1 MTISPGDRPGENPRA
16 TRSVVMAKNGMVV
29 TSQPLASTAG
39 LQVLIEGGNAVDASV
54 TAAATLSVVEPTM
67 TGLGG
72 DLFALL
78 CNGRTDSVYAL
89 NASGRA
95 PFGASLEALEDRFP
109 KQRSMPHTGI
119 LSISVPGAIDGWEQL
134 LKHHGTISLS
144 RALAPAIEYARNG
157 FVVTEVVANQW
168 KASESLLLRDPTA
181 ASTFLPNG
189 RAPKAGETFSNSK
202 LATTLERLSSD
213 GSETFYRGE
222 LAHEVSKD
230 LSRRGSWFS
239 ETDFSS
245 HRSDW
250 VTPLRTMFR
259 GREILELP
267 PNTQG
272 LTAIE
277 ILNILDEY
285 DLESLGHNSPNY
297 LHLFIEAV
305 RIAFADRDAYVADST
320 AVDTEV
326 IKYLCSKSYAAS
338 RRDEIELTRSASRV
352 SAWRQDG
359 PVPPPRVG
367 SGDTVCLAAADSNG
381 NVVSLIQ
388 SLFGAFGSGVMAGDT
403 GIVLQN
409 RASLFSI
416 EPRHPNCLAPGKRS
430 FHTLIPAVVLEKN
443 KPLLA
448 FGVMG
453 GDMQAQGH
461 AQVIANFLAFDMNIQ
476 EAGEAARARWTGEG
490 VAVESGISSEARSGL
505 STRMHHLT
513 NEIGGFGGFQGI
525 EIDQVG
531 GVLKGG
537 SDPRKDG
544 VAIGW

>member
-1 MTISPGDRPGENPRA
+1 MVISPGDRPGTNPRA

-29 TSQPLASTAG
+29 TSQPLASTVG

-78 CNGRTDSVYAL
+78 CSGRTDSIHAL

-95 PFGASLEALEDRFP
+95 PFGASLEALENRFP
-109 KQRSMPHTGI
+109 KHNSMPHTGI
-119 LSISVPGAIDGWEQL
+119 HSISVPGAVDGWAQL
-134 LKHHGTISLS
+134 LKRHGTISLS
-144 RALAPAIEYARNG
+144 RALAPAIKYARNG
-157 FVVTEVVANQW
+157 FVVTEIIANQW
-168 KASESLLLRDPTA
+168 GASEPLLRRDPNA

-189 RAPKAGETFSNSK
+189 RAPKAGETFCNPK

-213 GSETFYRGE
+213 GAETFYRGE
-222 LAHEVSKD
+222 LAHEISKD

-239 ETDFSS
+239 EKDFTS

-250 VTPLRTMFR
+250 VTPLRAMFR

-272 LTAIE
+272 PTAIE
-277 ILNILDEY
+277 ILNLLDEY
-285 DLESLGHNSPNY
+285 DLEALGHNSPSY

-305 RIAFADRDAYVADST
+305 RIAFADREAYVADST
-320 AVDTEV
+320 AVDPNV
-326 IKYLCSKSYAAS
+326 IKYLCSKRYADS
-338 RRDEIELTRSASRV
+338 RRNEIEPTRTASHV
-352 SAWRQDG
+352 AAWRKDG
-359 PVPPPRVG
+359 PLSPPRIG
-367 SGDTVCLAAADSNG
+367 SGDTVCLSAADSNG
-381 NVVSLIQ
+381 NIVSLIQ

-409 RASLFSI
+409 RASLFSV

-430 FHTLIPAVVLEKN
+430 FHTLIPAIVLERN

-461 AQVIANFLAFDMNIQ
+461 AQVIANFLAFNMNIQ
-476 EAGEAARARWTGEG
+476 EAGEAARARWTGG
-490 VAVESGISSEARSGL
+490 RVAVESGISSEARAGL
-505 STRMHHLT
+505 SLRRHQLT
-513 NEIGGFGGFQGI
+513 NEIGGFGGF
-525 EIDQVG
+525 
-531 GVLKGG
+531 
-537 SDPRKDG
+537 
-544 VAIGW
+544 